1 MRQVVVNRATRDVV
15 FTRGSGWMPT
25 VIREDG
31 ELRLM
36 LAAGADANHEPRT
49 FTFPIGEAH
58 LAVIREDLARHL
70 LLWSAVLPLCDAAGT
85 RGRLDEDAAVAL
97 LDPVLLSA
105 PADVDALFRRI
116 RWDRSRLVAHG
127 ADIALL
133 ERGRV
138 CEAMRTATEVPN
150 EKRAQ
155 EDHANRRRAAR
166 GTVLGPLDAAILR
179 YTGQYLH
186 GATVPR
192 RTPDAVDPALLPEV
206 MRVIATAEQA
216 CAGMR
221 IDLDPRRG
229 NRATDKHE
237 WDRTAAT
244 VDVAVR
250 RAHPEL
256 VDDAVR
262 TVSFL
267 MCAEVADR
275 SRSTPVEDGHADLG
289 ESAKAALTFTD
300 DKGGEKS
307 WRRDGPRTAS
317 AEFWQFVA
325 DRSGTD
331 NEVFT
336 IEDEAMGEGVQLH
349 FYADSIA
356 RITTVRP
363 GEAGSDPQ
371 YRVEYRL
378 VDGLAGYR
386 SLVDAFVGGGCA
398 ALDRY
403 GPWMSDVAEFERA
416 RRRRAD
422 R

>member
-1 MRQVVVNRATRDVV
+1 MTEIV
-15 FTRGSGWMPT
+15 FTRSSGWIPS

-31 ELRLM
+31 ELKLM

-58 LAVIREDLARHL
+58 LAVIREDLPRHL

-85 RGRLDEDAAVAL
+85 RGWLDENAAVAL
-97 LDPVLLSA
+97 LDPVLLSS
-105 PADVDALFRRI
+105 PVDVNALFRRI

-127 ADIALL
+127 ADIDLL
-133 ERGRV
+133 ERGQV
-138 CEAMRTATEVPN
+138 CEAMRAATEGPD
-150 EKRAQ
+150 EKRVQ
-155 EDHANRRRAAR
+155 EYHADRRRTER
-166 GTVLGPLDAAILR
+166 GVVLGPLDAEILR

-192 RTPDAVDPALLPEV
+192 RMPDAVDPALLPQV

-221 IDLDPRRG
+221 IGLDPRRG
-229 NRATDKHE
+229 NRATDKRD
-237 WDRTAAT
+237 WDRVAAT
-244 VDVAVR
+244 VDAAVR

-267 MCAEVADR
+267 MCSEAADR
-275 SRSTPVEDGHADLG
+275 SRSTPVDDEEAADDHADLG
-289 ESAKAALTFTD
+289 AGAKKTALSFTD
-300 DKGGEKS
+300 DKGGKKK
-307 WRRDGPRTAS
+307 WLRDGPRTAS
-317 AEFWQFVA
+317 AEFWEFVA
-325 DRSGTD
+325 DRSAAD

-336 IEDEAMGEGVQLH
+336 IEDEEMGEGIQLH

-356 RITTVRP
+356 RITTVRH

-371 YRVEYRL
+371 YQVEYSL
-378 VDGLAGYR
+378 VDGIGGYR
-386 SLVDAFVGGGCA
+386 NLVSAFVRGGCA
-398 ALDRY
+398 ALEQH

-416 RRRRAD
+416 RRRRDA